1 MIELGLKFTVAYL
14 IGSILGSLLVGQVQG
29 GIDIRKLG
37 SRNAGGTNALR
48 TQGKSFAFW
57 VMLIDVGKGVL
68 PVLVLPQLEIP
79 GIGIDTQVSRELII
93 FAVGFGAILGHIYPL
108 WHDFCGG
115 KGGATA
121 AGVICVVAPEV
132 AFLVIPIWFVVV
144 LVTRYVGLATMSVVV
159 GASVYIGATQFP
171 QQIELFVFSIMVAVL
186 ILYTH
191 RENIK
196 RMRQGTESRTE
207 IIRLGR

>member
-1 MIELGLKFTVAYL
+1 MIH
-14 IGSILGSLLVGQVQG
+14 I
-29 GIDIRKLG
+29 
-37 SRNAGGTNALR
+37 
-48 TQGKSFAFW
+48 
-57 VMLIDVGKGVL
+57 
-68 PVLVLPQLEIP
+68 
-79 GIGIDTQVSRELII
+79 ELII

-159 GASVYIGATQFP
+159 GASVYIGATQLP

>member
-1 MIELGLKFTVAYL
+1 M
-14 IGSILGSLLVGQVQG
+14 
-29 GIDIRKLG
+29 
-37 SRNAGGTNALR
+37 
-48 TQGKSFAFW
+48 
-57 VMLIDVGKGVL
+57 
-68 PVLVLPQLEIP
+68 
-79 GIGIDTQVSRELII
+79 
-93 FAVGFGAILGHIYPL
+93 
-108 WHDFCGG
+108 
-115 KGGATA
+115 
-121 AGVICVVAPEV
+121 VAPEV

-159 GASVYIGATQFP
+159 GASVYIGATQLP

>member
-48 TQGKSFAFW
+48 TQGKTFAFW

-108 WHDFCGG
+108 
-115 KGGATA
+115 
-121 AGVICVVAPEV
+121 
-132 AFLVIPIWFVVV
+132 
-144 LVTRYVGLATMSVVV
+144 
-159 GASVYIGATQFP
+159 
-171 QQIELFVFSIMVAVL
+171 
-186 ILYTH
+186 
-191 RENIK
+191 
-196 RMRQGTESRTE
+196 
-207 IIRLGR
+207 